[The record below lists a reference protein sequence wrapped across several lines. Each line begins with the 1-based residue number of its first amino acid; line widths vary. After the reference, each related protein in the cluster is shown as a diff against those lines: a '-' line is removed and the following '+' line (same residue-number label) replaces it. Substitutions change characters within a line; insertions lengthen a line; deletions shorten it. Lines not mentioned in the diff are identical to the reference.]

1 MQGLQKKPATA
12 SATKHYS
19 QNIVNQRSSHHM
31 PPSSSHAAAAAAA
44 HHSSN
49 HRDNSITSGH
59 SMQQPNSSFNNQ
71 VAGLSMTSYQK
82 VRTTQPSSVKHA
94 NESYSRGEPN
104 FSKASIEAGSGG
116 LRAADQ

>member
-44 HHSSN
+44 HHSN

-116 LRAADQ
+116 VRAADQ